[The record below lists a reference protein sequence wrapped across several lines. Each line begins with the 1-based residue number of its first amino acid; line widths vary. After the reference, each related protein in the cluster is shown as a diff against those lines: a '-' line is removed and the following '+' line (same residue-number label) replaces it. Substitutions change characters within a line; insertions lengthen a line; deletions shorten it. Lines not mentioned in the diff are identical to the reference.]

1 MKLRQVFLPVFLLLI
16 LGTVLSLGAIGKGDA
31 QDSPQRMALSFI
43 LTGMMNEQGG
53 IYTQYRALPSSEEGA
68 AAGHEVLLQNNSLL
82 MLYAAR
88 TGDRQLF
95 DQQVA
100 VIKDYFLEE
109 RLGLLHWKL
118 DVEMQP
124 SESSWG
130 TYSNSPGDSL
140 RVVKALLLADEY
152 WGDEAYKELASEI
165 GEGLKGYN
173 IASDKTLRYYAS
185 WTPELEPAGY
195 GDRVVLAQLDLGAMA
210 RLAQEDRA
218 WEEPLAV
225 NLEVALSGITDKGLY
240 YQDYLPK
247 QQKYETGDGSMI
259 EMAKIAYCL
268 AVYGQNQSDPA
279 ASDAAQ
285 NFLSFVKGEYRARGK
300 IFGRYDPETGAPLV
314 TWENIAVYAMIA
326 QVALELEDSSFGET
340 IISEEFL
347 PYQQLHPRS
356 PVQGAFTTG
365 FDDAYALE
373 TLEALLALSTLGY
386 SPVGPERHAW
396 EPIRA
401 VWYLSFEREG
411 YLRRSVENDLRQIQS
426 RLCPNYIGLF
436 AITYQDGKT
445 SSDPHRDP
453 ERTASDEA
461 LRHVISQIHR
471 LGMGVI
477 LLTPLFPD
485 DGSWEGAI
493 KPEDVGAW
501 FEHWREILLHYAE
514 LAEETGVE
522 ILLLG
527 SELVTLRDQTDEWN
541 GLIDAIRDRYHG
553 KLSYSVNYW
562 FDRGG
567 YHQVLEMD
575 QWKHMDYI
583 GVTGYFELTDR
594 TDPTIEEL
602 EAAWHN
608 DHNGQDVLA
617 DLEELSNRY
626 GKTVIFWEI
635 GYFSKDGTNIYPW
648 NYPRPGDPRPGEVN
662 EGEQA
667 DCWEAFLNVFS
678 GIEWFKGYGVYAE
691 HVGLPPNPV
700 GYNVLEKPAGNVLRR
715 NCSR

>member
-1 MKLRQVFLPVFLLLI
+1 VRSEKVLIVVSLLLG
-16 LGTVLSLGAIGKGDA
+16 LGLMPFSAVASV
-31 QDSPQRMALSFI
+31 SPQHLALSFI
-43 LTGMMNEQGG
+43 LTGMMNEEGG

-68 AAGHEVLLQNNSLL
+68 AAGHDVLLQNNSLL

-88 TGDRQLF
+88 TGDQQLL
-95 DQQVA
+95 DQQVE

-140 RVVKALLLADEY
+140 RVAEVLLLAYEY
-152 WGDEAYKELASEI
+152 WEDETYEELALKI
-165 GEGLKGYN
+165 GEGLKKYN
-173 IASDKTLRYYAS
+173 IAPDKTLRYYAS
-185 WTPELEPAGY
+185 WTPALESAGY

-210 RLAQEDRA
+210 RLAQEDRD
-218 WEEPLAV
+218 WEELITT
-225 NLEVALSGITDKGLY
+225 NLGIALSGMTDRGLY
-240 YQDYLPK
+240 YQDYLPE
-247 QQKYETGDGSMI
+247 QQKYETGNGSMI
-259 EMAKIAYCL
+259 EMARVAYHL
-268 AVYGQNQSDPA
+268 AVYGRSLGDPA

-340 IISEEFL
+340 IISEELL

-365 FDDAYALE
+365 FDDAYASE
-373 TLEALLALSTLGY
+373 TLEALLALVTRG
-386 SPVGPERHAW
+386 GPAAVTEQ
-396 EPIRA
+396 EPIHA
-401 VWYLSFEREG
+401 VWYLGWQKES
-411 YLRRSVENDLRQIQS
+411 YLQPSVVDDLRQIQS

-436 AITYQDGKT
+436 AIIYQDGKT

-461 LRHVISQIHR
+461 LRYVISQIHR

-477 LLTPLFPD
+477 LLTPLLPD
-485 DGSWEGAI
+485 DRTWEGAI
-493 KPEDVGAW
+493 MPEDVGAW

-541 GLIDAIRDRYHG
+541 SLIDAIRDRYHG

-562 FDRGG
+562 FDRDG
-567 YHQVLEMD
+567 YQQVLEMD

-583 GVTGYFELTDR
+583 GVTGYFELTDKN
-594 TDPTIEEL
+594 DPSVEEL

-608 DHNGQDVLA
+608 DRNGQDVLA

-648 NYPRPGDPRPGEVN
+648 NYPRPGEVN

-667 DCWEAFLNVFS
+667 DCWAAFLNAFQ

-691 HVGLPPNPV
+691 QVGLPPNPV